1 MGKKKGKKG
10 KEAAVIPGGLTEVE
24 EADRKAKA
32 KRAFAYFKEA
42 QKEERDF
49 NEYQQQREKLNY
61 FWIVEKKCLEDKKAE
76 LRNKERELQ
85 DLEEKHAVE
94 VKIYKQRVKHLLY
107 EHQDEVTQQKTQGEE
122 LLSQTQ
128 TAHRLD
134 EAELK
139 GDRRALRLQKQEDE
153 LSHDAFLNSLK
164 ATHDRAVHDLRK
176 EFARKGTEVQ
186 KQYETK
192 TKTVREALEEER
204 KKDCGAIERQKNVH
218 IEQLMASHEKAF
230 AEIKK
235 YYNDITHNNL
245 DLIKSLKEE
254 VADVRR
260 KEIQDEKAMEAVA
273 RENRR
278 MSEPFKKAKQDVA
291 TLTKEL
297 EAYDGEKT
305 LLRSAKA
312 RLLVA
317 ENRLNSLK
325 WEDEVLRQKH
335 AEVASQRDVLK
346 DKHRELVSE
355 VKQKA
360 NFKHLLLEKKLDAV
374 AEQLEARDA
383 QLDDALSRANVDV
396 SRLSKEAAAQRARA
410 KDIIGRKDSELASL
424 RDDTQRVTEAHQALV
439 EAVAQKMGDL
449 GVPTAELGFAP
460 LQTSMLQ
467 TSVFQ
472 QTRAPSLRRG
482 ATGPPQ
488 LPVQTMAL
496 EVSARTMASPQQVG
510 VQMAV

>member
-1 MGKKKGKKG
+1 MG
-10 KEAAVIPGGLTEVE
+10 
-24 EADRKAKA
+24 
-32 KRAFAYFKEA
+32 
-42 QKEERDF
+42 
-49 NEYQQQREKLNY
+49 
-61 FWIVEKKCLEDKKAE
+61 
-76 LRNKERELQ
+76 LQ

-94 VKIYKQRVKHLLY
+94 VKVYKQRVKHLLY
-107 EHQDEVTQQKTQGEE
+107 EHQDEVTQEKTKGEE
-122 LLSQTQ
+122 ALSQTQ

-139 GDRRALRLQKQEDE
+139 ADRRALRLQKQENE
-153 LSHDAFLNSLK
+153 LAHDAFLNSLK

-186 KQYETK
+186 KQYEAK
-192 TKTVREALEEER
+192 TKAVREQLEEER

-230 AEIKK
+230 AEIKN

-260 KEIQDEKAMEAVA
+260 REIQDEKAMETVA

-278 MSEPFKKAKQDVA
+278 MAEPFKKAKEDVA
-291 TLTKEL
+291 VLTKEL
-297 EAYDGEKT
+297 EAYDGEKA
-305 LLRSAKA
+305 L
-312 RLLVA
+312 
-317 ENRLNSLK
+317 
-325 WEDEVLRQKH
+325 LRQKH
-335 AEVASQRDVLK
+335 LEVVQQRDDLK
-346 DKHRELVSE
+346 EKHRELISE

-360 NFKHLLLEKKLDAV
+360 SFKHLLLEKKLDAI

-410 KDIIGRKDSELASL
+410 KDIIGRKDAELASVNDETS
-424 RDDTQRVTEAHQALV
+424 RIVAAHQDLMD
-439 EAVAQKMGDL
+439 AVAQKMTDL

-460 LQTSMLQ
+460 SQTSALQ
-467 TSVFQ
+467 TSVFRQ
-472 QTRAPSLRRG
+472 SRVPSQRRQTVVQD
-482 ATGPPQ
+482 Q
-488 LPVQTMAL
+488 LPVQTASL
-496 EVSARTMASPQQVG
+496 EVSGAHAASPVQVAMP
-510 VQMAV
+510 QAV

>member
-1 MGKKKGKKG
+1 MG
-10 KEAAVIPGGLTEVE
+10 
-24 EADRKAKA
+24 
-32 KRAFAYFKEA
+32 YFKET
-42 QKEERDF
+42 KVEEKKFDTYRQ
-49 NEYQQQREKLNY
+49 EREQLNY
-61 FWIVEKKCLEDKKAE
+61 FWIVEKKRLEDKKAE

-94 VKIYKQRVKHLLY
+94 VKVYKQRVKHLLY
-107 EHQDEVTQQKTQGEE
+107 EHQDEVTQEKTRGEE
-122 LLSQTQ
+122 ALSQTQ

-139 GDRRALRLQKQEDE
+139 ADRRALR
-153 LSHDAFLNSLK
+153 
-164 ATHDRAVHDLRK
+164 
-176 EFARKGTEVQ
+176 VQ
-186 KQYETK
+186 KQYEAK
-192 TKTVREALEEER
+192 TKAVREALEEER

-230 AEIKK
+230 AEIKN

-260 KEIQDEKAMEAVA
+260 REIQDEKAMETVA

-278 MSEPFKKAKQDVA
+278 MAEPFKKAKEDVA
-291 TLTKEL
+291 VLTKEL
-297 EAYDGEKT
+297 EAYDGEKA
-305 LLRSAKA
+305 LLRQAKA

-335 AEVASQRDVLK
+335 LEVVQQRDELK
-346 DKHRELVSE
+346 EKHRELIAE

-360 NFKHLLLEKKLDAV
+360 SFKHLLLEKKLDAV

-410 KDIIGRKDSELASL
+410 KDIIGRKDAELASINDETS
-424 RDDTQRVTEAHQALV
+424 RIVAAHQDLMD
-439 EAVAQKMGDL
+439 AVAQKMAD
-449 GVPTAELGFAP
+449 LGFAP
-460 LQTSMLQ
+460 LQTSALQ

-472 QTRAPSLRRG
+472 QSRVPSQRRQ
-482 ATGPPQ
+482 TVVQDQ
-488 LPVQTMAL
+488 LPVQTAGL
-496 EVSARTMASPQQVG
+496 EVSGAHAASPVQVAMP
-510 VQMAV
+510 QAV

>member
-1 MGKKKGKKG
+1 MG
-10 KEAAVIPGGLTEVE
+10 
-24 EADRKAKA
+24 
-32 KRAFAYFKEA
+32 
-42 QKEERDF
+42 
-49 NEYQQQREKLNY
+49 
-61 FWIVEKKCLEDKKAE
+61 
-76 LRNKERELQ
+76 LQ

-94 VKIYKQRVKHLLY
+94 VKVYKQRVKHLLY
-107 EHQDEVTQQKTQGEE
+107 EHQDEVTQEKTKGEE
-122 LLSQTQ
+122 ALSQTQ

-139 GDRRALRLQKQEDE
+139 ADRRALRLQKQENE
-153 LSHDAFLNSLK
+153 LAHDAFLNSLK

-186 KQYETK
+186 KQYEAK
-192 TKTVREALEEER
+192 TKAVREQLEEER

-230 AEIKK
+230 AEIKN

-260 KEIQDEKAMEAVA
+260 REIQDEKAMETVA

-278 MSEPFKKAKQDVA
+278 MAEPFKKAK
-291 TLTKEL
+291 
-297 EAYDGEKT
+297 
-305 LLRSAKA
+305 
-312 RLLVA
+312 
-317 ENRLNSLK
+317 
-325 WEDEVLRQKH
+325 EDEVLRQKH
-335 AEVASQRDVLK
+335 LEVVAQRDELK
-346 DKHRELVSE
+346 EKHRELIAE

-360 NFKHLLLEKKLDAV
+360 SFKHLLLEKKLDAV

-410 KDIIGRKDSELASL
+410 KDIIGRKDAELASINDETS
-424 RDDTQRVTEAHQALV
+424 RIVAAHQDLMD
-439 EAVAQKMGDL
+439 AVAQKMTDL

-460 LQTSMLQ
+460 LQTSALQ

-472 QTRAPSLRRG
+472 QSRVPSQRRQ
-482 ATGPPQ
+482 TVVQDQ
-488 LPVQTMAL
+488 LPVQTAPL
-496 EVSARTMASPQQVG
+496 EVSGAHAASPV
-510 VQMAV
+510 AVAMPQAV